1 MSTPL
6 VTDELDFLQSLV
18 KLDEHPRI
26 VELGCG
32 GAQLSRKL
40 LNRFPASDVTGLE
53 VDERQHAKNLLKPQE
68 RLHFVQAGAQAI
80 PFKAEQFDLALMLKS
95 LHHVPL
101 DRLDQALAEVHRV
114 LRPQGLLYV
123 SEPVF
128 AGALNEV
135 MRLFHDEE
143 IVRAAALR
151 ALRAALASGAWEQV
165 TELHFETPV
174 HYRDFAEFEQ
184 RMIGVT
190 FVTHRLDA
198 ATAGRC
204 ACALRAA
211 HHGRW
216 RPLCAAD
223 AREPAA
229 QALTGRHRTNAIQ
242 FIATYARPSW
252 FDANIGF
259 NSTRQQ

>member
-1 MSTPL
+1 MSTRL
-6 VTDELDFLQSLV
+6 VTDELELLQSLV
-18 KLDEHPRI
+18 DLPQHSRI
-26 VELGCG
+26 IELGCG
-32 GAQLSRKL
+32 AAHLSRKL
-40 LNRFPASDVTGLE
+40 LQRFSACDVTGLE
-53 VDERQHAKNLLKPQE
+53 VDERQMAKNRLQPQE

-80 PFKAEQFDLALMLKS
+80 PFGDGAFDLALMLKS

-101 DRLDQALAEVHRV
+101 DLLDQALAEVHRV

-151 ALRAALASGAWEQV
+151 AVQAAVASGAWEQIDEV
-165 TELHFETPV
+165 FFETPV

-190 FVTHRLDA
+190 FVNHRLDA
-198 ATAGRC
+198 ATLAAVRERFEPHMTADGAHFVRPMRINL
-204 ACALRAA
+204 LRK
-211 HHGRW
+211 R
-216 RPLCAAD
+216 
-223 AREPAA
+223 
-229 QALTGRHRTNAIQ
+229 
-242 FIATYARPSW
+242 
-252 FDANIGF
+252 
-259 NSTRQQ
+259 